1 MRLLFFNKGCDFM
14 FDISKS
20 NKKKT
25 YGIIAVFI
33 VLLTLI
39 VYFVGLWWFKKASIG
54 VAIFAMIFSVI
65 LAWGSY
71 YNSDKIV
78 LKLNGARKAT
88 KEEHQRMVE
97 NLEGLCIAAGLPMP
111 ELYIMDDGSPNA
123 FATGR
128 NPEHAVIC
136 VTTGLLKKLDS
147 NELEG
152 VLAHELSHIKNY
164 DILLQT
170 VAAVFVGFVTIISDL
185 FFRIGVRT
193 SRSRNNDNNNP
204 AQAILLLVGFIFLLL
219 SPIFANLLKLALS
232 RNREYLA
239 DSSAV
244 ELTRNPE
251 GLISAL
257 RKISSDTDPLEQA
270 NKATECMYISNPI
283 KNKKGKTSNLFSTHP
298 SIEDRITQLQNI
310 Y

>member
-1 MRLLFFNKGCDFM
+1 M

-20 NKKKT
+20 NKRKT
-25 YGIIAVFI
+25 YGIIAIFI
-33 VLLTLI
+33 IFLTLT
-39 VYFVGLWWFKKASIG
+39 VYFVGMLWFKEASIG
-54 VAIFAMIFSVI
+54 IAIFAMIFSVI
-65 LAWGSY
+65 VSWGSY

-78 LKLNGARKAT
+78 LSLNGARKAT

-136 VTTGLLKKLDS
+136 VTTGLLEKLDS

-170 VAAVFVGFVTIISDL
+170 ISAVFVGFVTIISDL
-185 FFRIGVRT
+185 FFRISIR
-193 SRSRNNDNNNP
+193 SSRNRDNDNGNA
-204 AQAILLLVGFIFLLL
+204 AQAFLLIIGLIFLAL

-239 DSSAV
+239 DSSAI
-244 ELTRNPE
+244 ELTRNPD

-257 RKISSDTDPLEQA
+257 RKISSDMDPLEQA

-283 KNKKGKTSNLFSTHP
+283 KNKKGKTSSLFSTHP
-298 SIEDRITQLQNI
+298 SVEDRIAQLQNI

>member
-1 MRLLFFNKGCDFM
+1 M
-14 FDISKS
+14 FDTSKS

-25 YGIIAVFI
+25 YGI
-33 VLLTLI
+33 
-39 VYFVGLWWFKKASIG
+39 
-54 VAIFAMIFSVI
+54 VAIFVVFLALVVYFLGVLWFPEASVTVAIVSMIFAVI
-65 LAWGSY
+65 SAWGSY
-71 YNSDKIV
+71 YFSDKIV
-78 LKLNGARKAT
+78 LSLNGARPAT

-97 NLEGLCIAAGLPMP
+97 NLEGLCIAAGLSTIPK
-111 ELYIMDDGSPNA
+111 LYIMDDGSPNA

-136 VTTGLLKKLDS
+136 VTTGLLQKLDS

-170 VAAVFVGFVTIISDL
+170 IAAVFVGFVTIISDL
-185 FFRIGVRT
+185 FFRVSIRSSRDRDDNGGGAQIILTIIG
-193 SRSRNNDNNNP
+193 
-204 AQAILLLVGFIFLLL
+204 LIFLAL

-232 RNREYLA
+232 RNREFLA

-283 KNKKGKTSNLFSTHP
+283 KNKKGKTSSLFSTHP
-298 SIEDRITQLQNI
+298 SIEDRIAQLENI
-310 Y
+310 G

>member
-1 MRLLFFNKGCDFM
+1 M
-14 FDISKS
+14 FDTSKS
-20 NKKKT
+20 NKKKSF
-25 YGIIAVFI
+25 GIIALFVVF
-33 VLLTLI
+33 LTLV
-39 VYFVGLWWFKKASIG
+39 VYFVGIIWFEEASYL
-54 VAIFAMIFSVI
+54 VAIFAMIFSI
-65 LAWGSY
+65 ISAWGSY
-71 YNSDKIV
+71 YFSDKIV
-78 LKLNGARKAT
+78 LSLNGARPAT
-88 KEEHQRMVE
+88 KEENQRLVE
-97 NLEGLCIAAGLPMP
+97 NLEGLCIAAGISTIPK
-111 ELYIMDDGSPNA
+111 LYIMDDGSPNA

-136 VTTGLLKKLDS
+136 VTTGLLQKLDS

-185 FFRIGVRT
+185 FFRVSVRT
-193 SRSRNNDNNNP
+193 NRRRDDDDNNAGNI
-204 AQAILLLVGFIFLLL
+204 ILVLVGLIFLAL

-232 RNREYLA
+232 RNREFLA
-239 DSSAV
+239 DSSAI
-244 ELTRNPE
+244 ELTRNPD

-283 KNKKGKTSNLFSTHP
+283 KNHSGKTSTLFSTHP
-298 SIEDRITQLQNI
+298 SIEDRIAQLENI
-310 Y
+310 H

>member
-1 MRLLFFNKGCDFM
+1 M
-14 FDISKS
+14 FETSKS

-25 YGIIAVFI
+25 YGI
-33 VLLTLI
+33 
-39 VYFVGLWWFKKASIG
+39 
-54 VAIFAMIFSVI
+54 VAIFVVFLALVVYFLGVLWFPEASVTVAIVSMIFAVI
-65 LAWGSY
+65 SAWGSY
-71 YNSDKIV
+71 YFSDKIV
-78 LKLNGARKAT
+78 LSLNGARPAT
-88 KEEHQRMVE
+88 KEENQRMVE
-97 NLEGLCIAAGLPMP
+97 NLEGLCIAAGLSTIPK
-111 ELYIMDDGSPNA
+111 LYIMDDGSPNA

-136 VTTGLLKKLDS
+136 VTTGLLQKLDS

-170 VAAVFVGFVTIISDL
+170 IAAVFVGFVTIISDL
-185 FFRIGVRT
+185 FFRISIRS
-193 SRSRNNDNNNP
+193 SRDSDNDNGG
-204 AQAILLLVGFIFLLL
+204 AVQAVLMIVGLIFLAL
-219 SPIFANLLKLALS
+219 SPLFANLLKLALS
-232 RNREYLA
+232 RNREFLA

-283 KNKKGKTSNLFSTHP
+283 KNKKGNK
-298 SIEDRITQLQNI
+298 
-310 Y
+310 

>member
-1 MRLLFFNKGCDFM
+1 M
-14 FDISKS
+14 FDTSRS

-25 YGIIAVFI
+25 YGI
-33 VLLTLI
+33 
-39 VYFVGLWWFKKASIG
+39 
-54 VAIFAMIFSVI
+54 VAIFVVFLALVVYFLGVLWFPEASVTVAIVSMIFAVI
-65 LAWGSY
+65 SAWGSY
-71 YNSDKIV
+71 YFSDKIV
-78 LKLNGARKAT
+78 LSLNGARPAT
-88 KEEHQRMVE
+88 KEENQRMVE
-97 NLEGLCIAAGLPMP
+97 NLEGLCIAAGLSTIPK
-111 ELYIMDDGSPNA
+111 LYIMDDGSPNA

-136 VTTGLLKKLDS
+136 VTTGLLQKLDS
-147 NELEG
+147 NEIEG

-170 VAAVFVGFVTIISDL
+170 IAAVFVGFVTIISDL
-185 FFRIGVRT
+185 FFRVSIRS
-193 SRSRNNDNNNP
+193 SRDSDNDNGG
-204 AQAILLLVGFIFLLL
+204 AVQAILMIVGLIFLAL
-219 SPIFANLLKLALS
+219 SPLFANLLKLALS
-232 RNREYLA
+232 RNREFLA

-283 KNKKGKTSNLFSTHP
+283 KNKKGKTSSLFSTHP
-298 SIEDRITQLQNI
+298 SIEDRIAQLENI
-310 Y
+310 G

>member
-1 MRLLFFNKGCDFM
+1 M
-14 FDISKS
+14 FDTSIS
-20 NKKKT
+20 NKRKT
-25 YGIIAVFI
+25 YGI
-33 VLLTLI
+33 
-39 VYFVGLWWFKKASIG
+39 
-54 VAIFAMIFSVI
+54 VAIFVVFLALVVYFLGVLWFPEASVTIAIGAMIFAVI
-65 LAWGSY
+65 SAWGSY
-71 YNSDKIV
+71 YFSDKIV
-78 LKLNGARKAT
+78 LSLNGARPAT
-88 KEEHQRMVE
+88 KEENQRMVE
-97 NLEGLCIAAGLPMP
+97 NLEGLCIAAGLSTIPK
-111 ELYIMDDGSPNA
+111 LYIMDDGSPNA

-136 VTTGLLKKLDS
+136 VTTGLLQKLDS

-170 VAAVFVGFVTIISDL
+170 IAAVFVGFVTIISDL
-185 FFRIGVRT
+185 FFRI
-193 SRSRNNDNNNP
+193 SIRSHRNSDNDNGG
-204 AQAILLLVGFIFLLL
+204 AVQVILLIVGLIFLAL

-232 RNREYLA
+232 RNREFLA
-239 DSSAV
+239 DSSAI

-283 KNKKGKTSNLFSTHP
+283 KNKKGKTSSLFSTHP
-298 SIEDRITQLQNI
+298 SIEDRIAQLENI
-310 Y
+310 G

>member
-1 MRLLFFNKGCDFM
+1 M
-14 FDISKS
+14 FDTSRS

-25 YGIIAVFI
+25 YGI
-33 VLLTLI
+33 
-39 VYFVGLWWFKKASIG
+39 
-54 VAIFAMIFSVI
+54 VAIFVVFLALVVYFLGVLWFPEASVTVAIVSMIFAVI
-65 LAWGSY
+65 SAWGSY
-71 YNSDKIV
+71 YFSDKIV
-78 LKLNGARKAT
+78 LSLNGARPAT
-88 KEEHQRMVE
+88 KEENQRMVE
-97 NLEGLCIAAGLPMP
+97 NLEGLCIAAGLSTIPK
-111 ELYIMDDGSPNA
+111 LYIMDDGSPNA

-136 VTTGLLKKLDS
+136 VTTGLLQKLDS

-170 VAAVFVGFVTIISDL
+170 IAAVFVGFVTIISDL
-185 FFRIGVRT
+185 FFRISIRS
-193 SRSRNNDNNNP
+193 SRDSDNDNGG
-204 AQAILLLVGFIFLLL
+204 AVQAVLMIVGLIFLAL
-219 SPIFANLLKLALS
+219 SPLFANLLKLALS
-232 RNREYLA
+232 RNREFLA

-283 KNKKGKTSNLFSTHP
+283 KNKKGKTSSLFSTHP
-298 SIEDRITQLQNI
+298 SIEDRITQLENI
-310 Y
+310 G